1 MIKRIAIVLLAA
13 LFLSQPGLAQQLP
26 SYYPADGFQR
36 VGILDDVQLQRQVVV
51 VNDIPYTLANSA
63 VVHSPSSYSVP
74 MSELSVGL
82 QIGYKM
88 SSSGRLITE
97 IWLLPSDYKSPRQ
110 RR

>member
-1 MIKRIAIVLLAA
+1 
-13 LFLSQPGLAQQLP
+13 
-26 SYYPADGFQR
+26 
-36 VGILDDVQLQRQVVV
+36 VQLQRQVVV

-63 VVHSPSSYSVP
+63 VVHSLSSYSVP
-74 MSELSVGL
+74 MSELSAGL

-97 IWLLPSDYKSPRQ
+97 IWLLPRNYKSPR

>member
-1 MIKRIAIVLLAA
+1 MIKRTIIVLLAA
-13 LFLSQPGLAQQLP
+13 LFLGQPGLAQQFP

-36 VGILDDVQLQRQVVV
+36 VGILDGVQLQRQVVV
-51 VNDIPYTLANSA
+51 VNDIPYTLANSTI
-63 VVHSPSSYSVP
+63 VHSTSSYSVP
-74 MSELSVGL
+74 LSELSVGM

-97 IWLLPSDYKSPRQ
+97 IWLLPRNYQSPR